1 MKKKILDTSLNGI
14 LVKSRGGKLPWLVS
28 CCVNQS
34 CVNKAAWEVA
44 LQSESFCT
52 VSLYYPLIPR
62 RIRGNFFFVHSFRC
76 LKTFSFSKWT
86 LWSSMSRV
94 RQTWG
99 ICKTTCPALP
109 GRGDEESGCGC
120 QGLTAVAFTKVFKGQ
135 CFENKNILDRV
146 GHRLQNAN
154 GKGCFVMIRKE
165 SY

>member
-1 MKKKILDTSLNGI
+1 MAFWW
-14 LVKSRGGKLPWLVS
+14 SRAGKLPWLVS
-28 CCVNQS
+28 CYVNQS
-34 CVNKAAWEVA
+34 CVNKAGWEGG

-62 RIRGNFFFVHSFRC
+62 RIRGNFFFFFLSIPLDAVK
-76 LKTFSFSKWT
+76 LSFSKWT

-99 ICKTTCPALP
+99 ICKTACPALP
-109 GRGDEESGCGC
+109 GRGDEESGHGC
-120 QGLTAVAFTKVFKGQ
+120 RGLTAVAFTKIFKGQ

-146 GHRLQNAN
+146 GHKLQNAN
-154 GKGCFVMIRKE
+154 GEGCFVMIRKE